1 MKLTREDWQKL
12 EKMSIK
18 DRLERLEERA
28 YDTSERLS
36 DIDLKEFNKEM
47 ENLSED
53 ADKHMLC
60 VFGIA
65 MALTWMVIWVLITKL
80 VL

>member
-18 DRLERLEERA
+18 DRLERVEERV

-36 DIDLKEFNKEM
+36 DMAWENFNKELD
-47 ENLSED
+47 EANDD
-53 ADKHMLC
+53 ADRHMMW
-60 VFGIA
+60 VFGTS
-65 MALTWMVIWVLITKL
+65 MVLT
-80 VL
+80 

>member
-36 DIDLKEFNKEM
+36 DMDWKEFNKEID
-47 ENLSED
+47 EANDE
-53 ADKHMLC
+53 ADRHMLW

-65 MALTWMVIWVLITKL
+65 MVLTWMVIWALFTKL
-80 VL
+80 CI

>member
-36 DIDLKEFNKEM
+36 DMDLKEFNKEM

-53 ADKHMLC
+53 TDKHMLWI
-60 VFGIA
+60 FGIA
-65 MALTWMVIWVLITKL
+65 MVLT
-80 VL
+80 

>member
-1 MKLTREDWQKL
+1 MKLTRDEWQKL

-28 YDTSERLS
+28 DNTSERLS
-36 DIDLKEFNKEM
+36 DMAWENFNKELD
-47 ENLSED
+47 EANDE
-53 ADKHMLC
+53 ADRHMMW

-65 MALTWMVIWVLITKL
+65 MVLTWMAIWALFTKL
-80 VL
+80 AL

>member
-18 DRLERLEERA
+18 DRLERVEERV

-36 DIDLKEFNKEM
+36 DMAWENFNKELD
-47 ENLSED
+47 EANYD
-53 ADKHMLC
+53 ADRHMMW
-60 VFGIA
+60 VFGTS
-65 MALTWMVIWVLITKL
+65 MVLT
-80 VL
+80 

>member
-36 DIDLKEFNKEM
+36 DMDLKEFNKEM
-47 ENLSED
+47 EEYSDE
-53 ADKHMLC
+53 ADKHMLW

-65 MALTWMVIWVLITKL
+65 MVLAWMAIWVLFTKL
-80 VL
+80 AL

>member
-36 DIDLKEFNKEM
+36 DMDLKEFNKEID
-47 ENLSED
+47 EANYE
-53 ADKHMLC
+53 ADKHMLW

-65 MALTWMVIWVLITKL
+65 MVLTWMVIWGLFTKL
-80 VL
+80 AL

>member
-36 DIDLKEFNKEM
+36 DMDWKEFNKEID
-47 ENLSED
+47 EANDE
-53 ADKHMLC
+53 ADRHMLWA
-60 VFGIA
+60 FGIA
-65 MALTWMVIWVLITKL
+65 MVLTWMVIWGLFTKL
-80 VL
+80 AL

>member
-36 DIDLKEFNKEM
+36 DMDWKEFNKEID
-47 ENLSED
+47 EANDE
-53 ADKHMLC
+53 ADRHMMW
-60 VFGIA
+60 VFCIA
-65 MALTWMVIWVLITKL
+65 MVLTWMVIWGLFTKL
-80 VL
+80 AL

>member
-1 MKLTREDWQKL
+1 MKLTREERKSL

-28 YDTSERLS
+28 DDTSERLS
-36 DIDLKEFNKEM
+36 DMAWENFNKELD
-47 ENLSED
+47 EANGV
-53 ADKHMLC
+53 ADKHMLW

-65 MALTWMVIWVLITKL
+65 MVLTWMVIWGLLSKL
-80 VL
+80 AL

>member
-1 MKLTREDWQKL
+1 MKLTREEWQKL

-28 YDTSERLS
+28 YNTSERLS
-36 DIDLKEFNKEM
+36 DIALEEFNKEM
-47 ENLSED
+47 DE
-53 ADKHMLC
+53 ADNEADRHMVW
-60 VFGIA
+60 VFWIA
-65 MALTWMVIWVLITKL
+65 MVLTWMVIWALITKL